1 MLAKAELNRE
11 DQNLMYTRI
20 ISPIDGVV
28 IEKKVD
34 VGQTVAARFQ
44 TPTLFK
50 IAGNLNF
57 MQIEALVSE
66 ADIGNVKKG
75 QSVRFSVDAYFGRVF
90 EGVVDKVRLEPKV
103 EQNVVNYV
111 VVILVNNKEGILLP
125 GMTAQAS
132 IVVESKENVLS
143 IPLSALRFKP
153 ENKNLEFDKP
163 KLNDNSSIVYLLG
176 DNNKLV
182 PTDVVL
188 GIDDGKKIEVGVGL
202 SKNDKVVLREIKKS
216 KSKRSSFRF
225 GVR

>member
-1 MLAKAELNRE
+1 M
-11 DQNLMYTRI
+11 
-20 ISPIDGVV
+20 
-28 IEKKVD
+28 
-34 VGQTVAARFQ
+34 
-44 TPTLFK
+44 
-50 IAGNLNF
+50 
-57 MQIEALVSE
+57 
-66 ADIGNVKKG
+66 
-75 QSVRFSVDAYFGRVF
+75 RFSVDAYFGRVF

-216 KSKRSSFRF
+216 KSRRSSFRF